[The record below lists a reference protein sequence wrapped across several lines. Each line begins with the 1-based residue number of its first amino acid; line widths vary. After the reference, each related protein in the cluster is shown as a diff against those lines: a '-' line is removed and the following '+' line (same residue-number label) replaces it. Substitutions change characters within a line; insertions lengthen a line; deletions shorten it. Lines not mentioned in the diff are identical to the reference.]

1 MQITAQRRWI
11 KILDQI
17 PTGSEI
23 SVFGITADQLIDDQ
37 IIRLREPIAWWRQTD
52 AKVSNSKSAKTV
64 LIFPT
69 MLVRFV
75 LRFHK
80 VTTVLSV
87 RPLQQQRTCPR
98 TDGQQWARSKTPP
111 NCSHLPPCPR
121 PRCEAYR
128 SALPGVGGWGGNLH
142 L

>member
-69 MLVRFV
+69 MLVSYACYPDEDSYFDSGEAAV
-75 LRFHK
+75 PPDPHIAC
-80 VTTVLSV
+80 S
-87 RPLQQQRTCPR
+87 
-98 TDGQQWARSKTPP
+98 SEKT
-111 NCSHLPPCPR
+111 
-121 PRCEAYR
+121 RC
-128 SALPGVGGWGGNLH
+128 
-142 L
+142 